1 MTSSRHGRGT
11 IARDSP
17 DDFAILE
24 VVRKKECD
32 VATKCG
38 GKQRGGLTT
47 GVPERRPAC
56 LHHVAARDGDK
67 GLEVLRIPLE
77 GKG

>member
-1 MTSSRHGRGT
+1 M
-11 IARDSP
+11 
-17 DDFAILE
+17 
-24 VVRKKECD
+24 VRKKECD
-32 VATKCG
+32 VGTRFG
-38 GKQRGGLTT
+38 GKQRGGLAT

>member
-11 IARDSP
+11 IARDRP

-32 VATKCG
+32 VATECG

-56 LHHVAARDGDK
+56 LHHVVARDGDK
-67 GLEVLRIPLE
+67 GLEVLRMPLE

>member
-1 MTSSRHGRGT
+1 
-11 IARDSP
+11 
-17 DDFAILE
+17 

-38 GKQRGGLTT
+38 GKQRGGLAT